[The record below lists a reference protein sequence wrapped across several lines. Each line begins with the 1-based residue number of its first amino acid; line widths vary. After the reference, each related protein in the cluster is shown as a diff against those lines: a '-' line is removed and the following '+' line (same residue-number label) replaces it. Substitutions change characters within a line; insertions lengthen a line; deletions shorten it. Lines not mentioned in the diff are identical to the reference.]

1 MSGPASPFDFPGDD
15 RGILLLHGL
24 TGSPYDMRVIGWQL
38 AAQGFSVAA
47 PVMAGHGGSVDD
59 LARVRWQDWLA
70 GAGVALDR
78 LKARCRRVMVVG
90 QSMGGLCALTL
101 AATRDD
107 IDAVA
112 SLAAPLWLEG
122 LSARV
127 ARWVAPGGWLHG
139 RVQVLPKI
147 GGSDVSVK
155 AERRT
160 GHGLPRI
167 PAPSLVELGGL
178 MAEAERLLPAIRAPL
193 LVLHGARDGTAPVA
207 CAAHLAERGRAARV
221 RILPRS
227 QHVLTL
233 DVERLAVMTEL
244 ARFARAHL

>member
-24 TGSPYDMRVIGWQL
+24 TGSPYDMRVVGWHL
-38 AAQGFSVAA
+38 AAQGFAVAA
-47 PVMAGHGGSVDD
+47 PVMAGHGGTVDD
-59 LARVRWQDWLA
+59 LAQVRWQDWVA
-70 GAGVALDR
+70 GAAAALDR
-78 LKARCRRVMVVG
+78 LRARCRTVMVVG

-101 AATRDD
+101 AATRNDVA
-107 IDAVA
+107 AVA

-139 RVQVLPKI
+139 RVRVLPKL

-160 GHGLPRI
+160 GHGLPQI
-167 PAPSLVELGGL
+167 PAPALVELGGL
-178 MAEAERLLPAIRAPL
+178 MAEVEGLLPAIRAPL
-193 LVLHGARDGTAPVA
+193 LVLHGRKDGTAPVA
-207 CAAHLAERGRAARV
+207 CAAHLAARARAERL

-233 DVERLAVMTEL
+233 DVERLAVVTEL
-244 ARFARAHL
+244 ARFAGRHL